1 MKKTAK
7 KTPPE
12 EKRGD
17 LPDSPQ
23 DRERMQPEETILDL
37 PEVKD
42 IPGQENIH
50 VPSMGELADTTISSD
65 DEEGKAL
72 LNDEEDEEDEVMVT
86 LYDANVTKDETELLA
101 NAADTM
107 PTEDQ
112 MALQQAQLDKEDSDG
127 ESLNES
133 VDLSGSDL
141 DVPGS
146 EEDDANEEIGEE
158 DEENNS
164 YSLSDDRD

>member
-1 MKKTAK
+1 MKRSTK
-7 KTPPE
+7 KPPPE
-12 EKRGD
+12 EKRSD
-17 LPDSPQ
+17 LPDSPH
-23 DRERMQPEETILDL
+23 DRERMQPEETNLDL

-42 IPGQENIH
+42 ILGQEHIH
-50 VPSMGELADTTISSD
+50 VLPLGELRDTTISSD
-65 DEEGKAL
+65 DEEGKGL
-72 LNDEEDEEDEVMVT
+72 FNEEDDELIST
-86 LYDANVTKDETELLA
+86 ESGTNVTKDETELLA

-112 MALQQAQLDKEDSDG
+112 MALQNAQLDQEDSDG
-127 ESLNES
+127 EALNES

-146 EEDDANEEIGEE
+146 EDDDANEEIGEE